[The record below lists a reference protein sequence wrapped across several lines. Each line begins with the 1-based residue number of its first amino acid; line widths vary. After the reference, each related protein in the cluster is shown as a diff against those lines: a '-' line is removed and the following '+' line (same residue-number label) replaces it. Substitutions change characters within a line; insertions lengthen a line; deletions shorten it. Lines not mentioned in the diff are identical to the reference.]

1 MTVNG
6 VLSNVSTVI
15 GTVVDIISGNPV
27 LSSLLGL
34 AVVSAGALAF
44 KKLLAR

>member
-1 MTVNG
+1 MTVDG
-6 VLSNVSTVI
+6 VLSNVGTVI

-34 AVVSAGALAF
+34 AVVSVGAMAF
-44 KKLLAR
+44 KQLLAR